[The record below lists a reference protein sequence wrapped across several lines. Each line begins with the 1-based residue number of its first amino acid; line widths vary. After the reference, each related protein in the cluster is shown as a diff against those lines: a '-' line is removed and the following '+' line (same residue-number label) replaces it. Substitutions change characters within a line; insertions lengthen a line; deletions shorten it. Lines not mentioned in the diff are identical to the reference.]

1 MSEQE
6 TIHDVAWKVLKRF
19 GRAASVDEIYADIIK
34 NNLYVFNTPTP
45 EHVLRTSIRRHTKG
59 DERIDAS
66 DVILFEMVGDE
77 KYMTVS
83 DLSTAN
89 NKKAAVGM
97 KRIQRASDK
106 EEIIKALLS
115 DQVGIFKEIWRLLL
129 FAAQVGYKNGRR
141 DPLKSVDA
149 GKGIDQGTFGNSPA
163 WPGILYLMALAETG
177 KSDCLSGTA
186 DAEDIRVSTFQEYAN
201 GGLAI
206 LQEFF
211 AGRPVDL
218 DGVLTLLEEQ
228 NLAHVGSPNLDLML

>member
-6 TIHDVAWKVLKRF
+6 TIHDVAWNVLKRF
-19 GRAASVDEIYADIIK
+19 GRAATIDEIYADIIK

-59 DERIDAS
+59 AERIDAS

-83 DLSTAN
+83 DLSTVN

-106 EEIIKALLS
+106 EEFIKALLS
-115 DQVGIFKEIWRLLL
+115 DKVGIFKEIWRLLL

-149 GKGIDQGTFGNSPA
+149 GKGVDQGTFGNSPA
-163 WPGILYLMALAETG
+163 WPGILYLMALAESG
-177 KSDCLSGTA
+177 KSDCLSGTI
-186 DAEDIRVSTFQEYAN
+186 DAEESRVSTFQEYAN

-211 AGRPVDL
+211 SGRPVDL
-218 DGVLTLLEEQ
+218 DGVLTFLEEQ